1 MAGQT
6 GPLKEAGMAKLY
18 NFSDYT
24 FIAASPRRRGISRH
38 VARVLV
44 GIRDGGEMQARYE
57 QLAHSDLAKHGLTR
71 DDIIRVVLTGRK

>member
-1 MAGQT
+1 
-6 GPLKEAGMAKLY
+6 MAKLY
-18 NFSDYT
+18 TFSDYT
-24 FIAASPRRRGISRH
+24 LITASPPRRGISR
-38 VARVLV
+38 ARVLV